1 MDYNFGEIHAL
12 NLLSDNPDYSKRFN
26 TPKDL
31 KIVTWLILLALA
43 IVVAVAIIVK
53 VDKIVPAKGR
63 LDTKAEL
70 FEVRNTQQG
79 FVSKVFFEEGE
90 KVNAG
95 DVLVKFDTR
104 LLELDIQSLDQ
115 DIKALGRNLWSDA
128 YQLNK
133 VLSAADYNA
142 IVVLLNQV
150 HDPFSQL
157 GWSHA
162 LVAPLEQTLAQLNL
176 SQLDARQQAKHTQG
190 QLILADQSLAMD
202 EVELTRAEQLLKKG
216 IESQAQMEQKQRQ
229 VLDSQSRKADL
240 QSSLAQLLARDQ
252 QLNTDINK
260 LKSDYVMERMV
271 RFYDNLDRLAQTKIN
286 RLRQQRLLADMVVRA
301 PISGSIDG
309 VAIKGPGE
317 LLDANATL
325 LTLRPQFKREDL
337 VIEIQIPSSF
347 AVWVEQGMEFRA
359 SAQGNNPDDHGY
371 ISGTVEFVS
380 KSTTEDKAGARFF
393 RIIGRI
399 TDFDLS
405 ARGLEP
411 AFLRPGLELSVEI
424 KAGQRRLIN
433 YIFDPFTK
441 HFRNALKE
449 PS

>member
-79 FVSKVFFEEGE
+79 FVSNVFFEEGE

-115 DIKALGRNLWSDA
+115 DINALGRNLWSDA

-150 HDPFSQL
+150 KDPFSQL

-190 QLILADQSLAMD
+190 QLILAGQSLAMD

-271 RFYDNLDRLAQTKIN
+271 RFYDNLDRLEQTKIN

-380 KSTTEDKAGARFF
+380 KSTTEDKAGERFF

>member
-1 MDYNFGEIHAL
+1 
-12 NLLSDNPDYSKRFN
+12 
-26 TPKDL
+26 
-31 KIVTWLILLALA
+31 
-43 IVVAVAIIVK
+43 
-53 VDKIVPAKGR
+53 VPAKGR

-79 FVSKVFFEEGE
+79 FVSNVFFEEGE

-115 DIKALGRNLWSDA
+115 DINALGRNLWSDA

-150 HDPFSQL
+150 KDPFSQL

-271 RFYDNLDRLAQTKIN
+271 RFYDNLDRLEQTKIN

>member
-79 FVSKVFFEEGE
+79 FVSNVFFEEGE

-95 DVLVKFDTR
+95 DLLVKFDTR

-150 HDPFSQL
+150 KDPFSQL

-271 RFYDNLDRLAQTKIN
+271 RFYDNLDRLEQTKIN

>member
-95 DVLVKFDTR
+95 DLLVKFDTR

-133 VLSAADYNA
+133 VLSAADYKSIA
-142 IVVLLNQV
+142 VLLNQV

-157 GWSHA
+157 SWTHA
-162 LVAPLEQTLAQLNL
+162 LVAPLEQTLAQLHL
-176 SQLDARQQAKHTQG
+176 SQLDARQQAQHTKG
-190 QLILADQSLAMD
+190 QLSLAGQSLAMD
-202 EVELTRAEQLLKKG
+202 EVELTRAQKLYQKG

-240 QSSLAQLLARDQ
+240 QSTLAQLLARDQ

-271 RFYDNLDRLAQTKIN
+271 RFYDNLDRLEQAQIN
-286 RLRQQRLLADMVVRA
+286 RLRQQRLLADMLVRA

-317 LLDANATL
+317 LLNANATL

-347 AVWVEQGMEFRA
+347 AVCVEQGMEFRA

>member
-79 FVSKVFFEEGE
+79 FVSNVFFEEGE

-150 HDPFSQL
+150 KDPFSQL

>member
-1 MDYNFGEIHAL
+1 
-12 NLLSDNPDYSKRFN
+12 
-26 TPKDL
+26 
-31 KIVTWLILLALA
+31 
-43 IVVAVAIIVK
+43 
-53 VDKIVPAKGR
+53 
-63 LDTKAEL
+63 
-70 FEVRNTQQG
+70 
-79 FVSKVFFEEGE
+79 
-90 KVNAG
+90 
-95 DVLVKFDTR
+95 
-104 LLELDIQSLDQ
+104 
-115 DIKALGRNLWSDA
+115 
-128 YQLNK
+128 
-133 VLSAADYNA
+133 
-142 IVVLLNQV
+142 
-150 HDPFSQL
+150 
-157 GWSHA
+157 
-162 LVAPLEQTLAQLNL
+162 
-176 SQLDARQQAKHTQG
+176 
-190 QLILADQSLAMD
+190 MD

-271 RFYDNLDRLAQTKIN
+271 RFYDNLDRLEQTKIN

>member
-1 MDYNFGEIHAL
+1 
-12 NLLSDNPDYSKRFN
+12 
-26 TPKDL
+26 
-31 KIVTWLILLALA
+31 
-43 IVVAVAIIVK
+43 VK

-79 FVSKVFFEEGE
+79 FVSNVFFEEGE

-150 HDPFSQL
+150 KDPFSQL

-271 RFYDNLDRLAQTKIN
+271 RFYDNLDRLEQTKIN

>member
-79 FVSKVFFEEGE
+79 FVSNVFFEEGE

-150 HDPFSQL
+150 RDPFSQL

-271 RFYDNLDRLAQTKIN
+271 RFYDNLDRLEQTKIN

>member
-43 IVVAVAIIVK
+43 IVVAVAIVVK

-79 FVSKVFFEEGE
+79 FVSNVFFEEGE

-271 RFYDNLDRLAQTKIN
+271 RFYDNLDRLEQTKIN

>member
-95 DVLVKFDTR
+95 DLLVKFDTR

-133 VLSAADYNA
+133 VLSAADYKA
-142 IVVLLNQV
+142 IAALLNQV

-157 GWSHA
+157 SWTHA
-162 LVAPLEQTLAQLNL
+162 LVAPLEQTLAQLHL
-176 SQLDARQQAKHTQG
+176 SQLDARQQAQHTKG
-190 QLILADQSLAMD
+190 QLSLAGQSLAMD
-202 EVELTRAEQLLKKG
+202 EVELTRAQKLYQKG

-240 QSSLAQLLARDQ
+240 QSTLAQLLARDQ

-271 RFYDNLDRLAQTKIN
+271 RFYDNLDRLEQAQIN

-317 LLDANATL
+317 LLNANATL

>member
-1 MDYNFGEIHAL
+1 M
-12 NLLSDNPDYSKRFN
+12 
-26 TPKDL
+26 
-31 KIVTWLILLALA
+31 
-43 IVVAVAIIVK
+43 
-53 VDKIVPAKGR
+53 PAKGR

-95 DVLVKFDTR
+95 DLLVKFDTR

-133 VLSAADYNA
+133 VLSAADYKSIA
-142 IVVLLNQV
+142 VLLNQV

-157 GWSHA
+157 SWTHA
-162 LVAPLEQTLAQLNL
+162 LVAPLEQTLAQLHL
-176 SQLDARQQAKHTQG
+176 SQLDARQQAQHTQG
-190 QLILADQSLAMD
+190 QLSLAGQSLAMD
-202 EVELTRAEQLLKKG
+202 EIELTRAQKLYQKG

-240 QSSLAQLLARDQ
+240 QSTLAQLLARDQ

-271 RFYDNLDRLAQTKIN
+271 RFYDNLDRLEQAQIN
-286 RLRQQRLLADMVVRA
+286 RLRQQRLLADMLVRA

-317 LLDANATL
+317 LLNANATL

>member
-95 DVLVKFDTR
+95 DLLVKFDTR

-142 IVVLLNQV
+142 IAVLLNQV
-150 HDPFSQL
+150 KDPFSQL

-162 LVAPLEQTLAQLNL
+162 LVAPLEQTLTQLNL

-271 RFYDNLDRLAQTKIN
+271 RFYDNLDRLEQTKIN
-286 RLRQQRLLADMVVRA
+286 RLRQKRLLADMVVRA

-325 LTLRPQFKREDL
+325 LTLRPQFKRKDL

-393 RIIGRI
+393 RIIGRM

>member
-12 NLLSDNPDYSKRFN
+12 NLLSDNPEYSKRFN

-43 IVVAVAIIVK
+43 IVITVAIVVK
-53 VDKIVPAKGR
+53 VDKIVPAKGM
-63 LDTKAEL
+63 LETKAEL

-79 FVSKVFFEEGE
+79 FVAKVHYQEGE
-90 KVNAG
+90 DVKAG
-95 DVLVKFDTR
+95 DLLVEFDTR
-104 LLELDIQSLDQ
+104 LLALDIDSLNQ
-115 DIKALGRNLWSDA
+115 EIKALGRNLWSDV
-128 YQLNK
+128 YQLK
-133 VLSAADYNA
+133 PVLSGPEYQDLAT
-142 IVVLLNQV
+142 LLTQV
-150 HDPFSQL
+150 KDPFKTLS
-157 GWSHA
+157 WSHT
-162 LVAPLEQTLAQLNL
+162 LVAPFTQALAQLHL
-176 SQLDARQQAKHTQG
+176 TQLDARQQAANTRG
-190 QLILADQSLAMD
+190 QLGLAGESLAMD
-202 EVELTRAEQLLKKG
+202 KEELIRVDNLFKKG
-216 IESQAQMEQKQRQ
+216 IESRSTLEQQQRQ
-229 VLDSQSRKADL
+229 VLDSRSRKASL
-240 QSSLAQLLARDQ
+240 ASNLAQLEARDL
-252 QLNTDINK
+252 QLNTDTAK

-271 RFYDNLDRLAQTKIN
+271 RFYDNLDRFEQTLIN
-286 RLRQQRLLADMVVRA
+286 LSRQQRLLEDMVVRA
-301 PISGSIDG
+301 PIDGSIDG

-317 LLDANATL
+317 LLNANATL

-371 ISGTVEFVS
+371 ISGEIEFVS
-380 KSTTEDKAGARFF
+380 KSTFEDKSGARFF
-393 RIIGRI
+393 RIIGKI

>member
-79 FVSKVFFEEGE
+79 FVSNVFFEEGE

-115 DIKALGRNLWSDA
+115 DINALGRNLWSDA

-150 HDPFSQL
+150 KDPFSQL

-240 QSSLAQLLARDQ
+240 QSTLAQLLARDQ

-271 RFYDNLDRLAQTKIN
+271 RFYDNLDRLEQTKIN

>member
-31 KIVTWLILLALA
+31 KIVTWLILGALA

-79 FVSKVFFEEGE
+79 FVSKVFFEEGA

-95 DVLVKFDTR
+95 DLLVKFDTR

-128 YQLNK
+128 YQLKK
-133 VLSAADYNA
+133 VLSAADYEA
-142 IVVLLNQV
+142 IAVLLKQV
-150 HDPFSQL
+150 DDPFSQL
-157 GWSHA
+157 SWSQA

-176 SQLDARQQAKHTQG
+176 SQLDVRQQAQHTKG
-190 QLILADQSLAMD
+190 QLTLAGQSLAMD
-202 EVELTRAEQLLKKG
+202 EVELTRAQKLYQKG

-229 VLDSQSRKADL
+229 VLDSQSRTADL
-240 QSSLAQLLARDQ
+240 QSSLAQLLARDT

-271 RFYDNLDRLAQTKIN
+271 RFYDNLDRLEQAQIN
-286 RLRQQRLLADMVVRA
+286 RLRQQKLLADMVVRA
-301 PISGSIDG
+301 PIIGSIDG

-317 LLDANATL
+317 LLNANATL

>member
-1 MDYNFGEIHAL
+1 M
-12 NLLSDNPDYSKRFN
+12 
-26 TPKDL
+26 
-31 KIVTWLILLALA
+31 
-43 IVVAVAIIVK
+43 
-53 VDKIVPAKGR
+53 
-63 LDTKAEL
+63 
-70 FEVRNTQQG
+70 RNTQQG
-79 FVSKVFFEEGE
+79 FVSKVFFEEGA

-95 DVLVKFDTR
+95 DLLVKFDTR

-128 YQLNK
+128 YQLKK
-133 VLSAADYNA
+133 VLSAADYEA
-142 IVVLLNQV
+142 IAVLLKQV
-150 HDPFSQL
+150 DDPFSQL
-157 GWSHA
+157 SWSHA

-176 SQLDARQQAKHTQG
+176 SQLDARQQAQHTKG
-190 QLILADQSLAMD
+190 QLTLAGQSLAMD
-202 EVELTRAEQLLKKG
+202 EVELTRAQKLYQKG

-240 QSSLAQLLARDQ
+240 QSTLAQLLARDT

-271 RFYDNLDRLAQTKIN
+271 RFYDNLDRLEQAQIN

-317 LLDANATL
+317 LLNANATL

>member
-150 HDPFSQL
+150 KDPFSQL

-271 RFYDNLDRLAQTKIN
+271 RFYDNLDRLEQTKIN

>member
-150 HDPFSQL
+150 KDPFSQL